1 MPRYLSFSDV
11 SRKALVFQE
20 PFSQSCFPCC
30 FSVLLSKVGELGMFS
45 KLINLY
51 MGALNPISQM
61 ILPWKIM
68 YVETPVENFS
78 SANIL

>member
-11 SRKALVFQE
+11 SCKTLLFQE
-20 PFSQSCFPCC
+20 AFSQSCFPYC

-45 KLINLY
+45 KLINPY